1 MRIFILSILFILS
14 LSSNSMAVPFDTLEQ
29 EKKNYN
35 FSVYEAIE
43 AIDKVLL
50 YCNTKEFIKNM
61 LDELYVMSIAAKGS
75 VDDRAHRHIA
85 DVELWINPK
94 KDQWAIIFNYT
105 NTDKSCVL
113 GGNDIELYTP

>member
-1 MRIFILSILFILS
+1 MRIFILSMLFVLS

-29 EKKNYN
+29 ENKNYN
-35 FSVYEAIE
+35 FGVYETIE

-50 YCNTKEFIKNM
+50 YCNKKKFIKNM
-61 LDELYVMSIAAKGS
+61 LDKMYVMSIAAKGS

-85 DVELWINPK
+85 DVELWINPQ

-105 NTDKSCVL
+105 NADKSCVL